1 MGYQSSQ
8 RMTAAIALQLGRVSN
23 LPTVWSNV
31 LAGTV
36 LAGGQPWRPGTALVM
51 LGVSLLYVGG
61 MYLNDAFDRHIDAR
75 ERPTRPIPAGLVAAN
90 TVFAAGFGLLLA
102 GITVVMMAA
111 VMNGPDVVWRS
122 VLASVALA
130 AAIVFYDWNHKGN
143 WLSPFFMGI
152 CRVLAYLTAGY
163 AATIAP
169 AGALFAAALVS
180 LCYLIGL
187 TYVAKQEAHDGI
199 GQLWP
204 LLFLAAPFAYAF
216 TQIDAAPL
224 AVAGVAAVLVAWILR
239 SLLFLRRR
247 GPGDVPRAV
256 ISLIA
261 AISLVD
267 ALFLASH
274 GAFVASLTA
283 ALCFVATLLTQRWV
297 SGT

>member
-1 MGYQSSQ
+1 MGHQSSQ

-31 LAGTV
+31 LVGTV
-36 LAGGQPWRPGTALVM
+36 LAGGEPWRPETALVM
-51 LGVSLLYVGG
+51 VGVSLLYVGG
-61 MYLNDAFDRHIDAR
+61 MYLNDAFDRDIDAV
-75 ERPTRPIPAGLVAAN
+75 ERPTRPIPAGLIAAN

-102 GITVVMMAA
+102 GITVVMTAA
-111 VMNGPDVVWRS
+111 IISGPEVVWRS
-122 VLASVALA
+122 VLVSVALA

-163 AATIAP
+163 AASVKP
-169 AGALFAAALVS
+169 ATALFVAALVS

-204 LLFLAAPFAYAF
+204 LIFLAAPLAYAM
-216 TQIDAAPL
+216 TEINRAPL
-224 AVAGVAAVLVAWILR
+224 AVLVVAAVLVAWILR

-247 GPGDVPRAV
+247 SPGDVPRAV

-261 AISLVD
+261 GISLVD

-274 GAFVASLTA
+274 GALVASLA
-283 ALCFVATLLTQRWV
+283 AGLCFIATLLTQQWV